1 MYGSTEMNYRSMTND
16 ELIDL
21 AYNKEQRN
29 QTDTL
34 EYQLAKRLE
43 QEQEKV
49 KYLEELTGEQA

>member
-1 MYGSTEMNYRSMTND
+1 MSFSSMTND

-43 QEQEKV
+43 LAMEDIACLQEID
-49 KYLEELTGEQA
+49 

>member
-1 MYGSTEMNYRSMTND
+1 MNYRSMTND